1 MTWTV
6 AIRSAAVPDILASLS
21 WYEAEAPEQVERFAL
36 EFSAAIDRIAAHA
49 DVIAPFAGATR
60 RMRLRIFPYQV
71 WYLADEPRQ
80 TATVIAV
87 VHDRQNR
94 ARFANRD

>member
-6 AIRSAAVPDILASLS
+6 VVRSAAEPDIQAALS
-21 WYEAEAPEQVERFAL
+21 WYEAEAPGQVERFVT
-36 EFSAAIDRIAAHA
+36 EFSAAIDRIAAYA

-71 WYLADEPRQ
+71 WYSTDPRHQ

-87 VHDRQNR
+87 VHDRQDLTRFTNR
-94 ARFANRD
+94 G